1 MPLPRLRRIAAG
13 LALALCVA
21 VPRARAGEAPTLKV
35 GDPAPRL
42 FVSKWLNGEPVQA
55 LEKGTV
61 YIIECWATWCG
72 PCRAS
77 IPHFS
82 GLQAKYKEKGVVVI
96 GLNVW
101 EKNTAAVEP
110 FVKKMGDTMAYRVA
124 LDEVET
130 PGEAG
135 KSAKAWLVAA
145 GQEGIPCAFVVDQST
160 KIAWIGHPMDGM
172 DEVLAGVV
180 AGTFDP
186 KKLAEQRARQ
196 AAIQE
201 KIQQAFV
208 AKDWEKLFPLLDGA
222 AAQDPASA
230 ARIGRLKVSL
240 LLTGKQDYKAGYAL
254 AEALAVKEL
263 KDDAEALN
271 EIAWTILD
279 DKRVEQKDLVLA
291 LKLATRADALTNH
304 ENPAVLD
311 TLARAWFEKGDVDK
325 AVETQTRAVEKA
337 ADDGMRKQ
345 LTESLSRYK
354 EKKAGAK

>member
-1 MPLPRLRRIAAG
+1 VRSAHARWIVPALLF
-13 LALALCVA
+13 LATA
-21 VPRARAGEAPTLKV
+21 ARAGEAPTLKV

-42 FVSKWLNGEPVQA
+42 FVSKWIKGEPVPA
-55 LEKGTV
+55 LAKGTV
-61 YIIECWATWCG
+61 YVIECWATWCG

-77 IPHFS
+77 IPHVS

-101 EKNTAAVEP
+101 EKDTAGVEP

-124 LDEVET
+124 LDEVEK

-135 KSAKAWLVAA
+135 KSARAWLVAA
-145 GQEGIPCAFVVDQST
+145 GQEGIPCAFVVDKET
-160 KIAWIGHPMDGM
+160 KIAWIGHPMDGL
-172 DEVLAGVV
+172 DEVLEGVV

-186 KKLAEQRARQ
+186 KKLAEQREQ
-196 AAIQE
+196 KAALQE

-208 AKDWEKLFPLLDGA
+208 AKDWGKLFPLLDEA
-222 AAQDPASA
+222 AAGDPASA
-230 ARIGRLKVSL
+230 GRIGRLKVNL

-254 AEALAVKEL
+254 AVALASKEL

-279 DKRVEQKDLVLA
+279 DKRVATRDLDLA
-291 LKLATRADALTNH
+291 MSLATRADAVTNH
-304 ENPAVLD
+304 ENPAILD
-311 TLARAWFEKGDVDK
+311 TLARAQFEKGDVDK

-337 ADDGMRKQ
+337 GDDEMRKQ